1 MAKVTKTEEAGDLCV
16 TYQFESFEDFR
27 QYESQ
32 LNCATTEL
40 ISPEQRD
47 GEGKDFLVAMSKE
60 EIDKVRILL
69 GNVLG
74 DKVCSNLHESLD
86 EIVGDYIECNEYDTL
101 VYQCTDD
108 ITGEIKQWHNGAEE
122 MSIVFKEKE

>member
-1 MAKVTKTEEAGDLCV
+1 MAKVTKTAEAGDLCV
-16 TYQFESFEDFR
+16 TYQFESFEDFS

-32 LNCATTEL
+32 LNCVTTEL
-40 ISPEQRD
+40 INTEQSD
-47 GEGKDFLVAMSKE
+47 GADKAFLVAMSKE

-86 EIVGDYIECNEYDTL
+86 EIVGNYIKCDEYNTL

-108 ITGEIKQWHNGAEE
+108 VTGGVNQWHNGAEE